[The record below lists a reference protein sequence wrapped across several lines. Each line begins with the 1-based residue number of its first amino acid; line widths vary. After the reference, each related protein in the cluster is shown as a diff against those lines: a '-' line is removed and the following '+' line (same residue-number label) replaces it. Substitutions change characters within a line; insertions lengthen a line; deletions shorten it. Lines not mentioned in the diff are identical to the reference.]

1 VRAPAA
7 TGTQEVI
14 MPVKRLKEFL
24 DSNNIKYVSISH
36 SPAYTAQA
44 IAASA
49 HVSGKELAK
58 TVMVKVDGKIAM
70 AVLPASFQVDFDKMK
85 EATGAKTV
93 ELATELEFKDLF
105 PECEVGAMPP
115 FGNLYDMDVFAAA
128 KLAEDEEIAFNAGSH
143 TELIKLAY
151 ADFERLV
158 KPKVIAFSA
167 AMV

>member
-1 VRAPAA
+1 
-7 TGTQEVI
+7 

-24 DSNNIKYVSISH
+24 DSNNVKYVSVSH

-58 TVMVKVDGKIAM
+58 TVMVKVDGRMAM
-70 AVLPASFQVDFDKMK
+70 AVLPASYQVDFDKMK
-85 EATGAKTV
+85 DATGADMV
-93 ELATELEFKDLF
+93 ELASEMEFKDLF
-105 PECEVGAMPP
+105 PGCEVGAMPP
-115 FGNLYDMDVFAAA
+115 FGNLYDMEVFAAA

-151 ADFERLV
+151 KDFEQLV
-158 KPKVIAFSA
+158 KPKVVVFSA